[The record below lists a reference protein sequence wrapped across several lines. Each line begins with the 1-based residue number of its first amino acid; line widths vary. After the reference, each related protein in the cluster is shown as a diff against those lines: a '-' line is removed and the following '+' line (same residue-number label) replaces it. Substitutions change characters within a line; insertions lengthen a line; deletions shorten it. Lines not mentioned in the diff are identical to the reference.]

1 MLCSGGAARRA
12 CCGALPAAPVAPPNC
27 LPPRAAVLAA
37 CIRRER
43 APGGCLHSRSS
54 AARRARRHRAAVV
67 AIAGAAAAA
76 PAQKP
81 CPTTTPAQLLASRR
95 VLSAPVMLSAPAE
108 GEQSIFGFV
117 DVRDIVSSFF
127 KAGGCLQRTCCKQH
141 ACWLPTAC
149 TLAAISMHA
158 AFSVFWRQGVISPP
172 ASAHMNAL
180 CRFAIA
186 ELQGVDLASMKM
198 LQRMLPHGHTCSTT
212 LTNHLL
218 QTVCAI
224 RRAAGR
230 GPGIYEDAAAHAH
243 PGGEGHL
250 LCHAGAERPAH
261 HR

>member
-149 TLAAISMHA
+149 TLAANSMHTGCNQHA
-158 AFSVFWRQGVISPP
+158 RRIQCVLEAGSDFTASVCSHECP
-172 ASAHMNAL
+172 
-180 CRFAIA
+180 
-186 ELQGVDLASMKM
+186 
-198 LQRMLPHGHTCSTT
+198 LPLRNC
-212 LTNHLL
+212 
-218 QTVCAI
+218 
-224 RRAAGR
+224 RAAGR
-230 GPGIYEDAAAHAH
+230 GPGIDEDAAAHATAWT
-243 PGGEGHL
+243 HL
-250 LCHAGAERPAH
+250 QHDSYKPPLANCLCHSQSCRAWTWH
-261 HR
+261 L